1 MVDDR
6 YIDRLSV
13 DLKLQLTSLPYEAQE
28 AADSIVDEHV
38 IPAVESVLKEWKG
51 TADVSIPQI
60 EIDLGR
66 IRLQDLRPM
75 IESRLKSALEAY
87 MGPSSL
93 TIDMS
98 LSVADSLKEFAG
110 TGRIPWEKEGTPFH
124 PSRYLREM
132 LVKDA
137 DALTVLLETFS
148 ERELA
153 GLLVAVSSAGAPDED
168 DRRILDLI
176 QVRLMQDY
184 PETASILSARVASW
198 HDAMGGAL
206 AGSRASTPAVQGFKY
221 VEIELKEIPEGTPVG
236 SMEPVDFPGPDAPE
250 FIMDFGPPMKYYR
263 KVAVGGEDRPEAVT
277 RGDRHPEMS
286 VQVDLRPD
294 IPVSELSRSVPFG
307 PSFHYVEIELKEIP
321 EGASVA
327 SMEPL
332 DTPGADAPEFIMDF
346 GPPMKYYRKVVVGGE
361 DRPEAVTRGD
371 RHPEMSVQVDLRPD
385 IPVSELS
392 RSVPFGS
399 SFHYE
404 EIELEEIPEGAPVE
418 AMEPLDNP
426 GPDAPEF
433 IVDFGPSVKYYRKVA
448 AAGDGRSDQYAGAR
462 PEVSAGGE
470 TRSER
475 SAEGVLHPDVAA
487 SRSVPVPSSYRY
499 VEIGLREIPE
509 GVPVV
514 PIEPVDFPGPDAPE
528 FIMDF
533 GPPMR
538 YYRKVAV
545 GRSEV
550 SVQKGRHPEE
560 PVEESTRSALSS
572 FRYVVIDRRD
582 IPEGVSVEAMDR
594 LENPGPDDPVYVRQA
609 DAPGEYFQKV
619 AVNQDVAVDRETV
632 LDRESEIWAVRDFET
647 EWNGERIPISDAG
660 LVLVHPFF
668 HLLMQNLGLTRDG
681 DFVSPLARMRAVH
694 LLREL
699 TGSPEE
705 HFGNNLIL
713 EKILCGLPPGF
724 ALPSEWEPSEE
735 EMEEVEGLLTA
746 VCGYWQSLNG
756 SSIQALREGFLLR
769 PGTVEKFEDSWIVK
783 VEGRTIDILMDD
795 LPWELSL
802 IFLPWLDN
810 PISVEWQQE

>member
-263 KVAVGGEDRPEAVT
+263 KVA
-277 RGDRHPEMS
+277 
-286 VQVDLRPD
+286 
-294 IPVSELSRSVPFG
+294 
-307 PSFHYVEIELKEIP
+307 
-321 EGASVA
+321 
-327 SMEPL
+327 
-332 DTPGADAPEFIMDF
+332 
-346 GPPMKYYRKVVVGGE
+346 VGGE

>member
-307 PSFHYVEIELKEIP
+307 
-321 EGASVA
+321 
-327 SMEPL
+327 
-332 DTPGADAPEFIMDF
+332 
-346 GPPMKYYRKVVVGGE
+346 
-361 DRPEAVTRGD
+361 
-371 RHPEMSVQVDLRPD
+371 
-385 IPVSELS
+385 
-392 RSVPFGS
+392 S

-475 SAEGVLHPDVAA
+475 SAEGVLHPDVVA

>member
-307 PSFHYVEIELKEIP
+307 
-321 EGASVA
+321 
-327 SMEPL
+327 
-332 DTPGADAPEFIMDF
+332 
-346 GPPMKYYRKVVVGGE
+346 
-361 DRPEAVTRGD
+361 
-371 RHPEMSVQVDLRPD
+371 
-385 IPVSELS
+385 
-392 RSVPFGS
+392 S

-550 SVQKGRHPEE
+550 SVQKGRHPED

-632 LDRESEIWAVRDFET
+632 PDRESEIWAVRDFET

>member
-307 PSFHYVEIELKEIP
+307 
-321 EGASVA
+321 
-327 SMEPL
+327 
-332 DTPGADAPEFIMDF
+332 
-346 GPPMKYYRKVVVGGE
+346 
-361 DRPEAVTRGD
+361 
-371 RHPEMSVQVDLRPD
+371 
-385 IPVSELS
+385 
-392 RSVPFGS
+392 S

-632 LDRESEIWAVRDFET
+632 LGRESEIWAVRDFET

>member
-307 PSFHYVEIELKEIP
+307 
-321 EGASVA
+321 
-327 SMEPL
+327 
-332 DTPGADAPEFIMDF
+332 
-346 GPPMKYYRKVVVGGE
+346 
-361 DRPEAVTRGD
+361 
-371 RHPEMSVQVDLRPD
+371 
-385 IPVSELS
+385 
-392 RSVPFGS
+392 S

-550 SVQKGRHPEE
+550 SVQKGRHPED

>member
-307 PSFHYVEIELKEIP
+307 
-321 EGASVA
+321 
-327 SMEPL
+327 
-332 DTPGADAPEFIMDF
+332 
-346 GPPMKYYRKVVVGGE
+346 
-361 DRPEAVTRGD
+361 
-371 RHPEMSVQVDLRPD
+371 
-385 IPVSELS
+385 
-392 RSVPFGS
+392 S

-448 AAGDGRSDQYAGAR
+448 AAGDGRSNQYAGAR

>member
-1 MVDDR
+1 
-6 YIDRLSV
+6 
-13 DLKLQLTSLPYEAQE
+13 
-28 AADSIVDEHV
+28 
-38 IPAVESVLKEWKG
+38 
-51 TADVSIPQI
+51 
-60 EIDLGR
+60 
-66 IRLQDLRPM
+66 M

-250 FIMDFGPPMKYYR
+250 FIMDFGPPM
-263 KVAVGGEDRPEAVT
+263 
-277 RGDRHPEMS
+277 
-286 VQVDLRPD
+286 
-294 IPVSELSRSVPFG
+294 
-307 PSFHYVEIELKEIP
+307 
-321 EGASVA
+321 
-327 SMEPL
+327 
-332 DTPGADAPEFIMDF
+332 
-346 GPPMKYYRKVVVGGE
+346 
-361 DRPEAVTRGD
+361 
-371 RHPEMSVQVDLRPD
+371 
-385 IPVSELS
+385 
-392 RSVPFGS
+392 
-399 SFHYE
+399 
-404 EIELEEIPEGAPVE
+404 
-418 AMEPLDNP
+418 
-426 GPDAPEF
+426 
-433 IVDFGPSVKYYRKVA
+433 
-448 AAGDGRSDQYAGAR
+448 
-462 PEVSAGGE
+462 
-470 TRSER
+470 
-475 SAEGVLHPDVAA
+475 
-487 SRSVPVPSSYRY
+487 
-499 VEIGLREIPE
+499 
-509 GVPVV
+509 
-514 PIEPVDFPGPDAPE
+514 
-528 FIMDF
+528 
-533 GPPMR
+533 R

-647 EWNGERIPISDAG
+647 
-660 LVLVHPFF
+660 
-668 HLLMQNLGLTRDG
+668 
-681 DFVSPLARMRAVH
+681 
-694 LLREL
+694 
-699 TGSPEE
+699 
-705 HFGNNLIL
+705 
-713 EKILCGLPPGF
+713 
-724 ALPSEWEPSEE
+724 
-735 EMEEVEGLLTA
+735 
-746 VCGYWQSLNG
+746 
-756 SSIQALREGFLLR
+756 
-769 PGTVEKFEDSWIVK
+769 
-783 VEGRTIDILMDD
+783 
-795 LPWELSL
+795 
-802 IFLPWLDN
+802 
-810 PISVEWQQE
+810 

>member
-1 MVDDR
+1 MEGDR

-13 DLKLQLTSLPYEAQE
+13 DLKLQSTSLPYEAQE

-87 MGPSSL
+87 MGPSSP

-110 TGRIPWEKEGTPFH
+110 TGRIPWEKEGTPFR

-137 DALTVLLETFS
+137 DALTALLETFS
-148 ERELA
+148 ERELS
-153 GLLVAVSSAGAPDED
+153 GLVMAVSSGGTPDEE

-176 QVRLMQDY
+176 LSRLMQDY
-184 PETASILSARVASW
+184 PETASVLSARVESW
-198 HDAMGGAL
+198 RGAMGGAL
-206 AGSRASTPAVQGFKY
+206 AGSRASKSAVQGFKY
-221 VEIELKEIPEGTPVG
+221 VEIELKEIPEGASVV
-236 SMEPVDFPGPDAPE
+236 SMERMDFPSPDAPE
-250 FIMDFGPPMKYYR
+250 FIKDFGPPVKYYR
-263 KVAVGGEDRPEAVT
+263 KVAVGGEDRSEAAT
-277 RGDRHPEMS
+277 KGDRHPEMS
-286 VQVDLRPD
+286 VRGDLRRD
-294 IPVSELSRSVPFG
+294 LPVNEVSRSVPSG
-307 PSFHYVEIELKEIP
+307 SSYRYVEIELKEIP
-321 EGASVA
+321 EGAPVE
-327 SMEPL
+327 SMEPM
-332 DTPGADAPEFIMDF
+332 DAPGADAPEFIMDF
-346 GPPMKYYRKVVVGGE
+346 GPPMRYYRKVATDG
-361 DRPEAVTRGD
+361 DTRG
-371 RHPEMSVQVDLRPD
+371 EA
-385 IPVSELS
+385 S
-392 RSVPFGS
+392 RSVPVHS
-399 SFHYE
+399 SYNYRYV
-404 EIELEEIPEGAPVE
+404 EIELREIPEGAPVE
-418 AMEPLDNP
+418 SMEPLDSP

-433 IVDFGPSVKYYRKVA
+433 IVDFGPTVKYYRKEA
-448 AAGDGRSDQYAGAR
+448 
-462 PEVSAGGE
+462 
-470 TRSER
+470 
-475 SAEGVLHPDVAA
+475 AEGDEV
-487 SRSVPVPSSYRY
+487 SRSVPSRSSYRY
-499 VEIGLREIPE
+499 VEIELKEIPE
-509 GVPVV
+509 GVPVESM
-514 PIEPVDFPGPDAPE
+514 EPMDAPGPDAPE

-545 GRSEV
+545 GRSVVPIQE
-550 SVQKGRHPEE
+550 GRRPEE
-560 PVEESTRSALSS
+560 PVEESTRSALFS
-572 FRYVVIDRRD
+572 FRYVEIDWKD
-582 IPEGVSVEAMDR
+582 IPEGVSVESMDR
-594 LENPGPDDPVYVRQA
+594 LVDPGPDDPVYVRQA
-609 DAPGEYFQKV
+609 DAPEKYFQKV
-619 AVNQDVAVDRETV
+619 AVNQEAAVNQDTAVNQETVVDQDAAVDREAI

-647 EWNGERIPISDAG
+647 EWTGERIPISDAG

-681 DFVSPLARMRAVH
+681 EFVSPLARVRAVH

-724 ALPSEWEPSEE
+724 ALPSEWKPSEE

-746 VCGYWQSLNG
+746 VCGYWQSLKG

>member
-307 PSFHYVEIELKEIP
+307 
-321 EGASVA
+321 
-327 SMEPL
+327 
-332 DTPGADAPEFIMDF
+332 
-346 GPPMKYYRKVVVGGE
+346 
-361 DRPEAVTRGD
+361 
-371 RHPEMSVQVDLRPD
+371 
-385 IPVSELS
+385 
-392 RSVPFGS
+392 S

-426 GPDAPEF
+426 GPDVPEF

-448 AAGDGRSDQYAGAR
+448 AAGDGRSNQYAGAR